1 MQEPFSEY
9 GRDTMSWLCLC
20 IKEQVYESMK
30 LFMCHFEQ
38 GWRRPFVQKSTRKTV
53 FHNVS

>member
-38 GWRRPFVQKSTRKTV
+38 GWRRTFVQKSTRKTV